1 MINQLSGR
9 SAVFLDEMGVGPL
22 WGLRHAEPGL
32 APELALEQREPEPEQ
47 APAGAA
53 GSDAAADADTAFA
66 ADAVAA
72 PVIAIAPQV
81 ERVPGQP
88 APAAPVS
95 PALAVDA
102 TAKAPPLPVVQTIA
116 AGDDSTAWF
125 DDAPPPPPAVA
136 VTDEAIAA
144 MGWDELKAAVAKC
157 TRCDLCR
164 TRRSAV
170 PGRGAQRA
178 AWLVV
183 GAAPSRADERQASAI
198 SGDAGK
204 LLDNM
209 MLAVGQ
215 QPAQHVYV
223 TSLVKCRPAEER
235 APTAAEIAAC
245 KPFLQR
251 EMALTGAATML
262 ALGQGTLKAVL
273 GDGAPATRGTVY
285 QLGQLAVVATYHPED
300 LLRQSENKARAWAD
314 LCLAKA
320 AHARRG

>member
-1 MINQLSGR
+1 M
-9 SAVFLDEMGVGPL
+9 E
-22 WGLRHAEPGL
+22 E
-32 APELALEQREPEPEQ
+32 
-47 APAGAA
+47 
-53 GSDAAADADTAFA
+53 
-66 ADAVAA
+66 
-72 PVIAIAPQV
+72 
-81 ERVPGQP
+81 
-88 APAAPVS
+88 
-95 PALAVDA
+95 
-102 TAKAPPLPVVQTIA
+102 
-116 AGDDSTAWF
+116 STAWF
-125 DDAPPPPPAVA
+125 DDAPPPPPPVA

-178 AWLVV
+178 AWMVV
-183 GAAPSRADERQASAI
+183 GSAPSRADEKQGSAI

-215 QPAQHVYV
+215 QPASQVYV

-235 APTAAEIAAC
+235 APSTAEIAAC

-251 EMALTGAATML
+251 EAVLTGAATML

-273 GDGAPATRGTVY
+273 NNGAPATRGTVY
-285 QLGQLAVVATYHPED
+285 RLEQLAVVATYHPED

-320 AHARRG
+320 AHAGRG

>member
-1 MINQLSGR
+1 MP
-9 SAVFLDEMGVGPL
+9 AVAAATVAP
-22 WGLRHAEPGL
+22 
-32 APELALEQREPEPEQ
+32 APELEQVQPIPVAPVQ
-47 APAGAA
+47 APVVVKAPSAPSAPLPQGP
-53 GSDAAADADTAFA
+53 
-66 ADAVAA
+66 AVA
-72 PVIAIAPQV
+72 
-81 ERVPGQP
+81 EE
-88 APAAPVS
+88 
-95 PALAVDA
+95 
-102 TAKAPPLPVVQTIA
+102 
-116 AGDDSTAWF
+116 STAWF
-125 DDAPPPPPAVA
+125 DDAPPPPPPVA

-178 AWLVV
+178 AWMVV
-183 GAAPSRADERQASAI
+183 GSAPSRADEKQGSAI

-215 QPAQHVYV
+215 QPASQVYV

-235 APTAAEIAAC
+235 APSGTEIAAC

-273 GDGAPATRGTVY
+273 NDGAPATRGTVY
-285 QLGQLAVVATYHPED
+285 RLEQLAVVATYHPED

-320 AHARRG
+320 AHAGRG